1 MEELEQLTV
10 QPASTETSPHDTTPV
25 PPPEAHGCLKCGHG
39 VSAAESQGGEVG
51 SPYVYALGRIEPRM
65 PSLGVEK
72 EFAQA
77 TGRAET
83 ADMTDRQA
91 LHAVLSA
98 SQNRYLARQLCYVL
112 TIQGLDTYLLRAR
125 DPADVAQLVE
135 ALGEAPRST
144 DLHAV
149 IGLRGPLAPPD
160 VCNGLMLPMVAF
172 DQIYAFSAGS
182 LVQALPKPEDIAEE
196 QFRAAAEELFERV
209 MQITDNAGAYDE
221 HRAVNYVALRYPSI
235 YAKCAVAHAAGATL
249 TAIETRPS
257 RLSGVR
263 KILDVIFSFTDRRT
277 DVTEKFFVRVD
288 VEEEFP
294 YLTTKLSPY
303 YDR

>member
-1 MEELEQLTV
+1 
-10 QPASTETSPHDTTPV
+10 
-25 PPPEAHGCLKCGHG
+25 
-39 VSAAESQGGEVG
+39 
-51 SPYVYALGRIEPRM
+51 M

-83 ADMTDRQA
+83 TDMTDRQA

-98 SQNRYLARQLCYVL
+98 PQNRYLIRQLCYVL
-112 TIQGLDTYLLRAR
+112 TVQGLDTYLLRPR
-125 DPADVAQLVE
+125 DSGDLSQLVE
-135 ALGEAPRST
+135 ALAEAPRST

-160 VCNGLMLPMVAF
+160 ACNGLMLPMVAF
-172 DQIYAFSAGS
+172 DQIYAFNAGS
-182 LVQALPKPEDIAEE
+182 LVQSLPKPEGIGEE

-209 MQITDNAGAYDE
+209 IQITDNAGAYDE
-221 HRAVNYVALRYPSI
+221 HRAVNYVALRYPSV
-235 YAKCAVAHAAGATL
+235 YAKCAAAHASGATL
-249 TAIETRPS
+249 SAIETRPS
-257 RLSGVR
+257 RLSGMR
-263 KILDVIFSFTDRRT
+263 RILDVIFSFTDRRT